1 MTLVFVSIGAIAVKL
16 VMVGGAIWAVCDE
29 VEAQNSGRRD
39 RKRVEPRRRIN
50 FAELTTEKYDEVK
63 AEADSLRTKA
73 LIFIRASKW
82 TDFEDVSIS
91 LNELSDD
98 VRAFDQSLSEDINNQ
113 SRELVAEYLRKRGM
127 LVSVVGRVH

>member
-1 MTLVFVSIGAIAVKL
+1 MPLLFVSIGAIAVKL
-16 VMVGGAIWAVCDE
+16 VTIGGAIWAVYDE
-29 VEAQNSGRRD
+29 VENSGRRD
-39 RKRVEPRRRIN
+39 RKRVERPRRRLN
-50 FAELTTEKYDEVK
+50 LAELEKYDEVK

-98 VRAFDQSLSEDINNQ
+98 MRAFDRSLSEYINNQ
-113 SRELVAEYLRKRGM
+113 SRELVAEYLRKRGL
-127 LVSVVGRVH
+127 LVSVVGRVR